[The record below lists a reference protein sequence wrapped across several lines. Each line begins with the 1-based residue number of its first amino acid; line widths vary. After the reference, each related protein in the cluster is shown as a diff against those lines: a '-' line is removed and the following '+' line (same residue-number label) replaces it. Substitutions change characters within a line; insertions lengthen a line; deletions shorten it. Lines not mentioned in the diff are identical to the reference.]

1 MERAPRSMKVHPA
14 QLDRVKAAYGRSD
27 CFNQQDMADELGI
40 CLDTLSKFLNGKP
53 VARGNAI
60 EICRRL
66 GLDSD
71 EVLILGNAEV
81 ETLEANP
88 AEAVELGL
96 ETAPTG
102 ELARRPEMPDIIDAD
117 CEPVGAGAEGTAA
130 AQDGSTRIR
139 QTVDEVEGILA
150 GDVNQVNTHGAVP
163 DSIHPSAAP
172 AAKKD
177 IEQTV
182 KVIKPSGIVIGS
194 ANQMN
199 LGPQE

>member
-27 CFNQQDMADELGI
+27 CFNQQDLADELGI
-40 CLDTLSKFLNGKP
+40 SLDTLSKFLNGKP
-53 VARGNAI
+53 VDRGNAI

-66 GLDSD
+66 GLDSN

-117 CEPVGAGAEGTAA
+117 CEPVGSGAEGTAA
-130 AQDGSTRIR
+130 AQDGSVQIR
-139 QTVDEVEGILA
+139 QTADEVEGILA
-150 GDVNQVNTHGAVP
+150 GDVKQVNTHGAAP
-163 DSIHPSAAP
+163 APSPPAAAP

-182 KVIKPSGIVIGS
+182 RVIKPGAIVLGQ
-194 ANQMN
+194 ANQIN

>member
-1 MERAPRSMKVHPA
+1 MERAPRSLKVHPA

-27 CFNQQDMADELGI
+27 CFNQQDLADELGI
-40 CLDTLSKFLNGKP
+40 SLDTLSKFLNGKP
-53 VARGNAI
+53 VARANAN

-66 GLDSD
+66 SQDSD
-71 EVLILGNAEV
+71 EVLILGNTEV
-81 ETLEANP
+81 ATLEANP

-130 AQDGSTRIR
+130 EQDGSTRIR
-139 QTVDEVEGILA
+139 QTADEVEGILA
-150 GDVNQVNTHGAVP
+150 GDVNQVNTHRAAP
-163 DSIHPSAAP
+163 ATSPPAAAP

-182 KVIKPSGIVIGS
+182 RVIRPSGIVIGS
-194 ANQMN
+194 ADQMN
-199 LGPQE
+199 IGPQE